1 LIHLSRNRFGVTVV
15 IVLSILLLASLVPAQ
30 SAITWGRW
38 RDINP
43 TQYTLDVDGTLRGVY
58 VRNGGSG
65 GIGAGDGWAVG
76 GDSPNPII
84 SHYDGFSWEIEPTV
98 VSGAEY
104 NAAHFC
110 TAPGA
115 PGVGLCSPNGDGS
128 DGWIVGSAAGAA
140 VALYWDG
147 SALTQ
152 VSTGLS
158 TYGAT
163 NLTSVFMACHSP
175 PYGSGCPGSLSPGL
189 TYAVGATGAH
199 GIIFAFNGNPKSSGG
214 WTFQFQSSLATKFN
228 SVYMYI
234 DQAGNLAGFAVGDN
248 GVIARLNGGSWT
260 ESQPLGLSNEL
271 LGVFVD
277 NGNPADAWVVGRGGL
292 IAHFVTGI
300 WGAPTFPMGTSN
312 DLVSVFLTST
322 SEGWI
327 VGAHST
333 ISHSTNLGSG
343 NVWSPLTPLYQT
355 ATGSGIDLLS
365 VSFPGGGNG
374 WAVGSQ
380 GVILHTENSNC
391 GPVPGPCWGGSSS
404 ITQSSQLTSVFE
416 KSSNDAWAGG
426 LFDTVSGNPTLLH
439 WDGNK
444 WHRVTVSG
452 GSGVANP
459 DIYGIYMLSSSEG
472 WAVGGN
478 TGTPAPAALKWDG
491 NSWTSMPVAA
501 SPCTLRSVYMISGG
515 TGGDG
520 WAVGAG
526 TTDGFIYRY
535 QSGSWVQLTT
545 VSGAPLNSV
554 FISNPGSNLNAGWA
568 VGNGGTV
575 LKLSIT
581 GGVPTWNVVGP
592 LLGVTADLY
601 GVYFKDSNTGW
612 IVGGTSGGQ
621 EAVIL
626 STTDGGNTWS
636 GGPGQV
642 ISAPSGTVLK
652 SVFID
657 SYGTGSGNGDGW
669 AVGQDGSGNAVFA
682 HWNGQS
688 WAPVSV
694 DPSLRGSVTP
704 FGLGLTSVYLT
715 SPVDGF
721 AVGAGV
727 AGASTPLAG
736 IFHLDPPNPPIYQ
749 GGVTTATG
757 GGGGGGGGSTGT
769 ATTTSSAASTA
780 TSGASSATQVITS
793 TATLTSSSVATG
805 VLTSTATA
813 QTTSLSINTLVLP
826 AIPGFPWE
834 SILVGAIIGLTVLA
848 IARRHRARRAS
859 KA

>member
-1 LIHLSRNRFGVTVV
+1 LIHLTRNRFGV
-15 IVLSILLLASLVPAQ
+15 IVLVVVSVLLLTSFVPAQ
-30 SAITWGRW
+30 GDITYGRW

-43 TQYTLDVDGTLRGVY
+43 TQYTVDVDGTLRGVY

-76 GDSPNPII
+76 GDSGNPII
-84 SHYDGFSWEIEPTV
+84 SHYDGFSWEVEPTIV
-98 VSGAEY
+98 AGAEY

-128 DGWIVGSAAGAA
+128 DGWIVGSGPSGA

-152 VSTGLS
+152 VSTGLA
-158 TYGAT
+158 TYSAS
-163 NLTSVFMACHSP
+163 NLTSVFMVCHSA
-175 PYGSGCPGSLSPGL
+175 PYGSGCPGALASGL
-189 TYAVGATGAH
+189 TYAAGSTGAGQ
-199 GIIFAFNGNPKSSGG
+199 GIILAFNGNPKASGG
-214 WTFQFQSSLATKFN
+214 WTQQFVTSTTTQFN
-228 SVYMYI
+228 SIYMYI
-234 DQAGNLAGFAVGDN
+234 DQSGNLAGFAVGN
-248 GVIARLNGGSWT
+248 GGVIAQYSSGGWT
-260 ESQPLGLSNEL
+260 ALTPLGVTNDL

-277 NGNPADAWVVGRGGL
+277 RGNPADVWAVGRSGL
-292 IAHFVTGI
+292 IAHYFSGI
-300 WGAPTFPMGTSN
+300 WGAPTFPLGTSN
-312 DLVSVFLTST
+312 DLVSIFLTST

-343 NVWSPLTPLYQT
+343 NVWSPLTSPIQT
-355 ATGSGIDLLS
+355 GTGSGIDLLS
-365 VSFPGGGNG
+365 VSFPSGGNG

-426 LFDTVSGNPTLLH
+426 LFDTASGNPTLLH

-452 GSGVANP
+452 GYGVPNP

-478 TGTPAPAALKWDG
+478 TASPAPAALKWDG

-501 SPCTLRSVYMISGG
+501 CACTLRSVYMISGG

-520 WAVGAG
+520 WAVGTLG
-526 TTDGFIYRY
+526 LIYRY
-535 QSGSWVQLTT
+535 QSGSWVQFTT
-545 VSGAPLNSV
+545 APSGQDLNSV
-554 FISNPGSNLNAGWA
+554 FISNAGNNLNAGWA
-568 VGNGGTV
+568 VGNLGTL

-581 GGVPTWNVVGP
+581 NGVPSWNTFGIP
-592 LLGVTADLY
+592 GITTQNLY
-601 GVYFKDSNTGW
+601 GVFFTDSNHGW
-612 IVGGTSGGQ
+612 IVGDSATI
-621 EAVIL
+621 V

-636 GGPGQV
+636 GGTGQV
-642 ISAPSGTVLK
+642 INAPSGTVLK
-652 SVFID
+652 SVYID
-657 SYGTGSGNGDGW
+657 TYGTGSGNGDGW
-669 AVGQDGSGNAVFA
+669 AVGQDGSTPPNAVFA

-688 WAPVSV
+688 WTAVSV
-694 DPSLRGSVTP
+694 DPSLRASVTP

-793 TATLTSSSVATG
+793 TATVTSSSVATG

-813 QTTSLSINTLVLP
+813 QTTSLSVNTLVLP
-826 AIPGFPWE
+826 GIPGFPWE
-834 SILVGAIIGLTVLA
+834 SILLGAIIGLTVLA
-848 IARRHRARRAS
+848 IARRHRAGRAS